1 MNTPQHWEA
10 VLNFDG
16 GFSITYEGRGKDAHG
31 RWALMEHR
39 DKQREAERLLIEA
52 APLMLAALQRITHP
66 AADESDLE
74 NALQVI
80 TQATE
85 EPKP

>member
-1 MNTPQHWEA
+1 MKTPHQWKA

-16 GFSITYEGRGKDAHG
+16 GFSITYDGRGKDAHG
-31 RWALMEHR
+31 RWALMEDR

-66 AADESDLE
+66 SADDTDHE

-80 TQATE
+80 DQATG
-85 EPKP
+85 KATT

>member
-1 MNTPQHWEA
+1 MKTPNQWKA

-16 GFSITYEGRGKDAHG
+16 GFSITYEGRGKDTHG
-31 RWALMEHR
+31 RWALMEDR

-52 APLMLAALQRITHP
+52 APLMLDALQRITRP
-66 AADESDLE
+66 AADDSDHE

-80 TQATE
+80 AQATG
-85 EPKP
+85 KD

>member
-1 MNTPQHWEA
+1 MNTPQTWSATTLH
-10 VLNFDG
+10 DG
-16 GFSITYEGRGKDAHG
+16 TFSVTYEGRGLDANG
-31 RWALMEHR
+31 RWLLFENV
-39 DKQREAERLLIEA
+39 KKLREAERRLIET

-66 AADESDLE
+66 AADDGDLE